1 MLLGLPSTDEFRIL
15 LRFVIRNL
23 RGPGGCSVQAWPG
36 KGRRIMAVKIR
47 LRRTG
52 STKQP
57 SFRIVATDER
67 FATDGRF
74 LENLGWYD
82 PKRTGSNYEIK
93 LDRVQY
99 WQDCGAICSG
109 TVRSIVKK
117 AQAAKA

>member
-1 MLLGLPSTDEFRIL
+1 
-15 LRFVIRNL
+15 
-23 RGPGGCSVQAWPG
+23 
-36 KGRRIMAVKIR
+36 MAVKIR

-52 STKQP
+52 SVKQP

-67 FATDGRF
+67 FSMDGRF

-82 PKRTGSNYEIK
+82 PKRTGSNFEIK
-93 LDRVQY
+93 LDRVKH
-99 WQDCGAICSG
+99 WQDRGAICSV